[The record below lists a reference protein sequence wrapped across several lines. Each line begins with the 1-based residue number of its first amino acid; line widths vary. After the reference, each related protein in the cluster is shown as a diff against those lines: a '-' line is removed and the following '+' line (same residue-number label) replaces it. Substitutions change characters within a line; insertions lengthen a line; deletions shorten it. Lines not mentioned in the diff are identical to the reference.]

1 MRRIWWFAIGIGIVL
16 VAVVGALGFVFF
28 KGDESG
34 ATGSDDKCPPA
45 ASTQSAG
52 NAQVSARALGKGLE
66 RVIVVDVKDKE
77 SGVPL
82 RDATVRVQ
90 GTMTCPHFMPQLD
103 RPLRE
108 VSNGTYKGDYRLLM
122 PGQWA
127 ISIVVRS
134 KEGEATTSALPL
146 NVKAGR

>member
-1 MRRIWWFAIGIGIVL
+1 ML
-16 VAVVGALGFVFF
+16 VALVVALGVVFF
-28 KGDESG
+28 MSDGSG
-34 ATGSDDKCPPA
+34 ASTDGSCPPA

-52 NAQVSARALGKGLE
+52 NAQISARALGKGLN
-66 RVIVVDVKDKE
+66 RVIVVRVEDKK

-82 RDATVRVQ
+82 HEATVRVQ
-90 GTMTCPHFMPQLD
+90 GTMTCPHLMPQLD

-108 VSNGTYKGDYRLLM
+108 VSNGTYKGDYDLIM

-146 NVKAGR
+146 NVKSGR

>member
-1 MRRIWWFAIGIGIVL
+1 MRRIWWFAIGSGILL
-16 VAVVGALGFVFF
+16 VALVVALGVAFF
-28 KGDESG
+28 TGGESG
-34 ATGSDDKCPPA
+34 ATGTDGGCPPA
-45 ASTQSAG
+45 ASTKSAG
-52 NAQVSARALGKGLE
+52 NAQISARALGKGLK
-66 RVIVVDVKDKE
+66 RVIVVRAKDKK

-82 RDATVRVQ
+82 HEATVRVQ
-90 GTMTCPHFMPQLD
+90 GTMTCPHFMPQID

-108 VSNGTYKGDYRLLM
+108 VSNGTYKGDYDLIM

-146 NVKAGR
+146 NVKASR

>member
-1 MRRIWWFAIGIGIVL
+1 MRRIWWFAIGSGIVVVAL
-16 VAVVGALGFVFF
+16 VVALGVVFF
-28 KGDESG
+28 TSD
-34 ATGSDDKCPPA
+34 GSRGSTDGGCPPA
-45 ASTQSAG
+45 ASTHSAG
-52 NAQVSARALGKGLE
+52 NAQISARALGKGLR
-66 RVIVVDVKDKE
+66 RVIVVSVKDKE

-82 RDATVRVQ
+82 HDAIVRVQ

-108 VSNGTYKGDYRLLM
+108 VSNGTYKGDYDLLM

>member
-1 MRRIWWFAIGIGIVL
+1 MRRIWWLAIGGVILLSAL
-16 VAVVGALGFVFF
+16 VTVLGFVFF
-28 KGDESG
+28 TSGESG
-34 ATGSDDKCPPA
+34 ATGSDGCPPP
-45 ASTQSAG
+45 ASTKSAG
-52 NAQVSARALGKGLE
+52 NAQISARALGKGQT
-66 RVIVVDVKDKE
+66 RVIVVSAKDKE

-82 RDATVRVQ
+82 RGATVTVQ
-90 GTMTCPHFMPQLD
+90 GTMTCPHFMPLLD

-108 VSNGTYKGDYRLLM
+108 QSNGTYRGDYYLIM

-134 KEGEATTSALPL
+134 KEGEATTSGLPL